1 MEQKVGELLVNSS
14 LRRINKMVL
23 YVIVSKGLTK
33 NQVLSLG
40 TKKYAYG
47 GAVFNSKEKALKV
60 FNSLSYSKQ
69 RNQKI
74 LKIS

>member
-1 MEQKVGELLVNSS
+1 MA
-14 LRRINKMVL
+14 L

-33 NQVLSLG
+33 NQILSLG

-47 GAVFNSKEKALKV
+47 GAVFNTKEKALKV
-60 FNSLSYSKQ
+60 FNSFSYRRQ

-74 LKIS
+74 LKLN

>member
-1 MEQKVGELLVNSS
+1 MA
-14 LRRINKMVL
+14 L

-47 GAVFNSKEKALKV
+47 GAVFSTKEKALRV
-60 FNSLSYSKQ
+60 FKSLPYGKQ
-69 RNQKI
+69 RNQKV
-74 LKIS
+74 LKLG